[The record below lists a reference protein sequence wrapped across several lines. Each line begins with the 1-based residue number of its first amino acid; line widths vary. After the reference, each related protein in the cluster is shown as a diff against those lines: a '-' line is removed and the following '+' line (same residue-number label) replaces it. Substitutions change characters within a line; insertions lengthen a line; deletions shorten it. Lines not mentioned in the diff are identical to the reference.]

1 MFNKYYQDE
10 LTYLRQLGEEF
21 ARAYPK
27 LAPMLS
33 ETGADPDVERLLE
46 GFAFL
51 AGRIRQKLDGDLP
64 ELAHNFVNL
73 LWPHYLRPVPS
84 ATILEFDPSGAAL
97 QETQKIPRGAS
108 VESVPVEGSR
118 CRFQTTSDVTVYPF
132 SLKETSLEAPST
144 GAPFLRL
151 GFQMGKADLSKI
163 RLADLSLFLS
173 GEPQTAYGLYLF
185 LTHHLKR
192 VVFRSPAAK
201 KERAFGP
208 EVLRSG
214 GWEEAEALLPYPVP
228 AFSGYRLLQEY
239 FTLPEKFLFLQLPDI
254 SPLARLEIKERFEII
269 FEFNRRPE
277 EAVRVKPGTVRLYC
291 TPAVNLFPHRATP
304 IRVEEEKTE
313 YRLRP
318 EGTNTDHYEI
328 FSVSKVSGWTAGTVE
343 EKEYRPFFSYEH
355 SLGDSGRKTE
365 YYHLTLRPA
374 VVGRGT
380 ETYISFVTGDETA
393 AIPST
398 STVAV
403 ELVCSSR
410 NLAEKLKP
418 GDVNVPTGESPAF
431 ASFQNITKV
440 TPSIPPPLEAGVLWR
455 LISHLSL
462 NYLSLL
468 SVENLRGVLELYN
481 FAALFDRQAA
491 RAGELRLEG
500 IRQIKSK
507 PDHLFLKGDILRG
520 LKVELELAESGF
532 AAEGEMYLFA
542 SILNRFFGLYT
553 SLNSFSRLE
562 VKGLEKGETYRFAP
576 TAGRQ
581 VLL

>member
-10 LTYLRQLGEEF
+10 LSYLRQLGEEF

-27 LAPMLS
+27 LAPMLAES
-33 ETGADPDVERLLE
+33 GADPDVERLLE
-46 GFAFL
+46 GFAFIS
-51 AGRIRQKLDGDLP
+51 GRIRQKLDGDLP
-64 ELAHNFVNL
+64 ELAHNFTSL
-73 LWPHYLRPVPS
+73 LWPHYLRPIPS
-84 ATILEFDPSGAAL
+84 ATILEFDPSGGAL
-97 QETQKIPRGAS
+97 QETQKIARGTA
-108 VESVPVEGSR
+108 VESIPVEGTR
-118 CRFQTTSDVTVYPF
+118 CRFQTTSDLNVYPF
-132 SLKETSLEAPST
+132 ALKDIALEAPST

-151 GFQMGKADLSKI
+151 GFQMGKADLTKI
-163 RLADLSLFLS
+163 RLADLSLFLA
-173 GEPQTAYGLYLF
+173 GEPQTAYGLYLL

-192 VVFRSPAAK
+192 VVFRNSATR
-201 KERAFGP
+201 KESAFGP
-208 EVLRSG
+208 EALSPG
-214 GWEEAEALLPYPVP
+214 GWGEEQALLPYPVA
-228 AFSGYRLLQEY
+228 AFTGYRFLQEY
-239 FTLPEKFLFLQLPDI
+239 FTLPEKFLFVELADI
-254 SPLARLEIKERFEII
+254 SPLAQLGIKDRFEII

-277 EAVRVKPGTVRLYC
+277 EAVRVKAGSVRLYC
-291 TPAVNLFPHRATP
+291 TPAVNLFPHHATP
-304 IRVEEEKTE
+304 IRVEQEKTE
-313 YRLRP
+313 YLLRP
-318 EGTNTDHYEI
+318 EGSSRDHYEI
-328 FSVSKVSGWTAGTVE
+328 FSVSKVAGWTAGTVE

-355 SLGDSGRKTE
+355 SLERSGRKTE

-403 ELVCSSR
+403 DLVSSNR
-410 NLAEKLKP
+410 NLPEKLKP
-418 GDVNVPTGESPAF
+418 GDINSPTAESPAF
-431 ASFQNITKV
+431 ASFQNITRI
-440 TPSIPPPLEAGVLWR
+440 TPSVPPPLEGGVLWR

-481 FAALFDRQAA
+481 FAALSDRQAA
-491 RAGELRLEG
+491 RAGELRLEA
-500 IRQIKSK
+500 IRQIKAK
-507 PDHLFLKGDILRG
+507 PDHFFSKGDALRG

-542 SILNRFFGLYT
+542 SLLNRFFGLYT

-562 VKGLEKGETYRFAP
+562 VKGLEKGEIYRFP
-576 TAGRQ
+576 PLAGRQ

>member
-10 LTYLRQLGEEF
+10 LSYLRQLGEEF

-27 LAPMLS
+27 LAPMLAES
-33 ETGADPDVERLLE
+33 GTDPDVERLME
-46 GFAFL
+46 GFAFIS
-51 AGRIRQKLDGDLP
+51 GRIRQKLDGDLP

-73 LWPHYLRPVPS
+73 LWPHYLRPIPS
-84 ATILEFDPSGAAL
+84 ATILEFDPSGGAL
-97 QETQKIPRGAS
+97 QDTQKIPRGAA
-108 VESVPVEGSR
+108 VESVPVEGTR
-118 CRFQTTSDVTVYPF
+118 CRFQTTADVTVYPF
-132 SLKETSLEAPST
+132 TLKEISLEAPST

-163 RLADLSLFLS
+163 RLAGLSFFLS
-173 GEPQTAYGLYLF
+173 GEPQTAYGLYLL

-192 VVFRSPAAK
+192 AVFRSVSSR
-201 KERAFGP
+201 KEAAFGP
-208 EVLRSG
+208 EALRPG

-239 FTLPEKFLFLQLPDI
+239 FTLPEKFLFLELPDI
-254 SPLARLEIKERFEII
+254 SPLARLEIKDRFEMI

-277 EAVRVKPGTVRLYC
+277 EAVRVKPGSLRLYC
-291 TPAVNLFPHRATP
+291 TPAVNLFPHRAIP
-304 IRVEEEKTE
+304 IRVEQEKTE

-328 FSVSKVSGWTAGTVE
+328 FSISKVSGWTAGTVE

-355 SLGDSGRKTE
+355 SLNSGRKSE
-365 YYHLTLRPA
+365 YYHLSLRPA

-380 ETYISFVTGDETA
+380 ETYISFVTGSDTA

-403 ELVCSSR
+403 DLVCSNRS
-410 NLAEKLKP
+410 LGEKLKP
-418 GDVNVPTGESPAF
+418 GDLNVPTAESPAF
-431 ASFQNITKV
+431 ASFQNITRV
-440 TPSIPPPLEAGVLWR
+440 TPSIPPPLEGGTLWR

-462 NYLSLL
+462 NHLSLL
-468 SVENLRGVLELYN
+468 TVENLRGVLELYN

-491 RAGELRLEG
+491 RSGELRLEG
-500 IRQIKSK
+500 IRQVKSR
-507 PDHLFLKGDILRG
+507 PDHLFLKGDVFRG

-532 AAEGEMYLFA
+532 AAEGDMYLFA

-562 VKGLEKGETYRFAP
+562 VKGVEKGELYRFSP
-576 TAGRQ
+576 ISGRQ

>member
-10 LTYLRQLGEEF
+10 LSYLRQLGEEF

-27 LAPMLS
+27 LAPMLAES
-33 ETGADPDVERLLE
+33 GADPDVERLLE

-84 ATILEFDPSGAAL
+84 ATILEFDPSVGAL
-97 QETQKIPRGAS
+97 QDAQKIPRGTA
-108 VESVPVEGSR
+108 VDSVPVEGSR
-118 CRFQTTSDVTVYPF
+118 CRFQTTADLNVYPF
-132 SLKETSLEAPST
+132 SLKEISLETPAT
-144 GAPFLRL
+144 GSPFLRL

-163 RLADLSLFLS
+163 RLSDLSLFLS
-173 GEPQTAYGLYLF
+173 GEPQTAYGLYLL
-185 LTHHLKR
+185 LTHALKR
-192 VVFRSPAAK
+192 VIFRNPSIRREAG
-201 KERAFGP
+201 FGP

-214 GWEEAEALLPYPVP
+214 GWEEEEALLPYPVA

-239 FTLPEKFLFLQLPDI
+239 FTLPEKFLFVRLPDVT
-254 SPLARLEIKERFEII
+254 PLARLEIKDRFEIV
-269 FEFNRRPE
+269 FEFSRRPE
-277 EAVRVKPGTVRLYC
+277 EAVRVKPGAVRLYC
-291 TPAVNLFPHRATP
+291 VPAVNLFPHRSTP
-304 IRVEEEKTE
+304 IRVEQEKTE

-318 EGTNTDHYEI
+318 EGTDPEHYEI

-343 EKEYRPFFSYEH
+343 EKEYRPFYSYEH
-355 SLGDSGRKTE
+355 SLGDKGRKTE

-398 STVAV
+398 STVSV
-403 ELVCSSR
+403 ELTCSNRS
-410 NLAEKLKP
+410 LGEKLKP
-418 GDVNVPTGESPAF
+418 GDLNVPTAESPAF
-431 ASFQNITKV
+431 ASFQNISRV
-440 TPSIPPPLEAGVLWR
+440 TPSIPPPLEGGVLWR

-468 SVENLRGVLELYN
+468 TVENLRGVLELYN
-481 FAALFDRQAA
+481 FAALIDRQAA
-491 RAGELRLEG
+491 RAGELRLES
-500 IRQIKSK
+500 IRQIKAR
-507 PDHLFLKGDILRG
+507 PDHLFLKGNVLRG

-542 SILNRFFGLYT
+542 SILNRFFALYT

-562 VKGLEKGETYRFAP
+562 VRGAEKGEIYPFAP
-576 TAGRQ
+576 AAGRQ

>member
-10 LTYLRQLGEEF
+10 LSYLRQLGEEF

-27 LAPMLS
+27 LAPMLAES
-33 ETGADPDVERLLE
+33 GADPDVERLLE

-51 AGRIRQKLDGDLP
+51 SGRIRQKLDGDLP

-73 LWPHYLRPVPS
+73 LWPHYLRPIPS
-84 ATILEFDPSGAAL
+84 ATILEFDPSGGAL
-97 QETQKIPRGAS
+97 QDTQTIPRGTA
-108 VESVPVEGSR
+108 VESVPVEGTR
-118 CRFQTTSDVTVYPF
+118 CRFQTTSDVSVYPF
-132 SLKETSLEAPST
+132 SLKEIALEAPAT

-163 RLADLSLFLS
+163 RLSDLSFFLS
-173 GEPQTAYGLYLF
+173 GEPQTAYGLYLL

-192 VVFRSPAAK
+192 VVFRSVASR
-201 KERAFGP
+201 KEAVFGP
-208 EVLRSG
+208 EALRTG
-214 GWEEAEALLPYPVP
+214 GWEENQALFPYPVP

-239 FTLPEKFLFLQLPDI
+239 FTLPEKFLFLELPDI
-254 SPLARLEIKERFEII
+254 SPLARLGVKDRFEII

-304 IRVEEEKTE
+304 LRVEQEKTE

-318 EGTNTDHYEI
+318 EGTNPDHYEI
-328 FSVSKVSGWTAGTVE
+328 FSLAKVSGWTAGNVE

-355 SLGDSGRKTE
+355 SLGGGGRKSE

-374 VVGRGT
+374 VVERGT
-380 ETYISFVTGDETA
+380 ETYISFVTGSDTA

-403 ELVCSSR
+403 ELVCSNR
-410 NLAEKLKP
+410 NLGEKLKP
-418 GDVNVPTGESPAF
+418 GDVNVPTTESPAF
-431 ASFQNITKV
+431 ASFQNV
-440 TPSIPPPLEAGVLWR
+440 TRVTSSTPPPLEGGMLWR

-462 NYLSLL
+462 NHLSLL

-491 RAGELRLEG
+491 RAGELRLDA
-500 IRQIKSK
+500 IRQVKSR
-507 PDHLFLKGDILRG
+507 PDHLFLKGDVFRG

-532 AAEGEMYLFA
+532 SAEGEMYLFA

-562 VKGLEKGETYRFAP
+562 VKGAEKGEIYRFNP
-576 TAGRQ
+576 ISGRQ

>member
-10 LTYLRQLGEEF
+10 LSYLRQLGEEF

-27 LAPMLS
+27 LAPMLAES
-33 ETGADPDVERLLE
+33 GTDPDVERLLE

-51 AGRIRQKLDGDLP
+51 SGRIRQKLDGDLP

-84 ATILEFDPSGAAL
+84 ATILEFDPSGGAL
-97 QETQKIPRGAS
+97 QDTQVIPRGTA
-108 VESVPVEGSR
+108 VESVPVEGTR
-118 CRFQTTSDVTVYPF
+118 CRFQTTSDLNVYPF
-132 SLKETSLEAPST
+132 ALKDIALEAPST

-163 RLADLSLFLS
+163 RLAGLSLFLS
-173 GEPQTAYGLYLF
+173 GEPQTAFGLYLL

-192 VVFRSPAAK
+192 VTFRNTATRKDVS
-201 KERAFGP
+201 FGP
-208 EVLRSG
+208 EALRSG
-214 GWEEAEALLPYPVP
+214 GWEENEALLPYPVA

-239 FTLPEKFLFLQLPDI
+239 FTLPEKFLFVELPDV
-254 SPLARLEIKERFEII
+254 SPLAQLGIKERFEII
-269 FEFNRRPE
+269 FEFSRRPE

-304 IRVEEEKTE
+304 ISVEQEKTE

-318 EGTNTDHYEI
+318 EATNPEHYEI
-328 FSVSKVSGWTAGTVE
+328 FSIAKVSGWTAGTVE
-343 EKEYRPFFSYEH
+343 EKEYRPFYSYEH
-355 SLGDSGRKTE
+355 SLGDKGRKTE

-380 ETYISFVTGDETA
+380 ETYISFVTGSETA

-403 ELVCSSR
+403 ELACSNRSMG
-410 NLAEKLKP
+410 EKLKP
-418 GDVNVPTGESPAF
+418 GDINVPTAESPAF
-431 ASFQNITKV
+431 ASFQNITRV
-440 TPSIPPPLEAGVLWR
+440 TPSIPPPLEGGVLWR

-491 RAGELRLEG
+491 RAGELRLEA
-500 IRQIKSK
+500 IRQIKAK
-507 PDHLFLKGDILRG
+507 PDHLFIKGDALRG
-520 LKVELELAESGF
+520 LKVELELSESGF

-542 SILNRFFGLYT
+542 SILNRFFCLYT

-562 VKGLEKGETYRFAP
+562 VKGVEKGEIYRFPPA
-576 TAGRQ
+576 AGRQ